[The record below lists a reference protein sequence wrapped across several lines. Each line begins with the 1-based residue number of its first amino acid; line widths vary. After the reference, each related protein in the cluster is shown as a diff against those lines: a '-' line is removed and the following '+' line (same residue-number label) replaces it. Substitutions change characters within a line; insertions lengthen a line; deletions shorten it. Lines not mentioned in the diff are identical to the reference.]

1 MLFIPHYGRLR
12 NKDHLVRITPPA
24 TVLLPPLAPFF
35 WSSLIYPPLVLSP
48 LCSTFTMPLLFVRE
62 GNRKITK
69 MQRQEL
75 TATGHLVILVRLC
88 DEHLLTLAGVFI
100 SFEKW
105 GCPFSNKGSASSNS
119 FFMVT
124 QLLCAIAKIHR
135 PVSVSLTACL
145 CWKFLPGRL
154 WVFWLSN

>member
-1 MLFIPHYGRLR
+1 MEDWETKTTWPGLHIPQQFSYLFS
-12 NKDHLVRITPPA
+12 T
-24 TVLLPPLAPFF
+24 FF
-35 WSSLIYPPLVLSP
+35 WSSLIYPPSLLPP
-48 LCSTFTMPLLFVRE
+48 LCSSFTMFLLFVSE

-75 TATGHLVILVRLC
+75 TVTGHLVILVRLC

-105 GCPFSNKGSASSNS
+105 GCPFLNKGSASSNS

-124 QLLCAIAKIHR
+124 QLLCAIAKIHW
-135 PVSVSLTACL
+135 PVCVSLIARL
-145 CWKFLPGRL
+145 CRKFLPGRL